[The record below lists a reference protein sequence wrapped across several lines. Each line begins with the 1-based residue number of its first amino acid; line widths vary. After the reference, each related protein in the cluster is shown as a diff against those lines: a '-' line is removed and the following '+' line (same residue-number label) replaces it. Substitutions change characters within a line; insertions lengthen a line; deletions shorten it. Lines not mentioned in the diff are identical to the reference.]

1 MCLADA
7 AVAFDYR
14 SPICSDMCVCVQMA
28 TIAVWLSFHI
38 HSFLQLSDWV
48 CWFLIPVPQS
58 VWSQV
63 SDSLA
68 SLNEMCNHL
77 FWWCTSTWDSQCD
90 SLSHEIPPVKES
102 AHEQS
107 ITAGELHLI
116 PFYPILVW
124 YFNWIW
130 LDSNEWTHFEWN
142 CLHKHTYLILSRSS
156 KKEKERVNG
165 VQPSIFNQRALTHF
179 NYIDTRSSSFFWCF
193 KLHYCLL
200 CLCSMWTL
208 FFLFC
213 SPSDTMILCV
223 CRYVI
228 QLHCM

>member
-1 MCLADA
+1 MVHKHMRLSMRF
-7 AVAFDYR
+7 AF
-14 SPICSDMCVCVQMA
+14 
-28 TIAVWLSFHI
+28 
-38 HSFLQLSDWV
+38 
-48 CWFLIPVPQS
+48 
-58 VWSQV
+58 
-63 SDSLA
+63 
-68 SLNEMCNHL
+68 
-77 FWWCTSTWDSQCD
+77 TWNS
-90 SLSHEIPPVKES
+90 SSERERGRERT
-102 AHEQS
+102 HEQS

-208 FFLFC
+208 FFRFVHPRTQWSFVYADMWFSCTVC
-213 SPSDTMILCV
+213 SVDGRKNSQIPYSNNRSMASMVIDILNV
-223 CRYVI
+223 T
-228 QLHCM
+228 